1 MSWEMRAQ
9 RPSSYLQVTGLT
21 LMAASVNRV
30 WVPKR
35 RQLTNTLCT
44 RSWTRQQEFW
54 GIMHLPIVGY
64 PVTALECTEKVPW
77 TLSRT
82 GPYTAFKRTALRELD
97 TRSGSSTHLDTW
109 IWGEPGLHSPF
120 LSPSTSLSLC
130 FSIYRWMGLRW
141 WLRSLSD
148 ALWAS
153 GTQEKA
159 AAGPRKAGARCPH
172 LDQDRVHSQ
181 PPQHWIADSE
191 NHHCLCRVTT
201 PCHLSGL
208 WNCKYP
214 EGRICMWL
222 TSASLVILAEW

>member
-1 MSWEMRAQ
+1 
-9 RPSSYLQVTGLT
+9 
-21 LMAASVNRV
+21 
-30 WVPKR
+30 
-35 RQLTNTLCT
+35 
-44 RSWTRQQEFW
+44 
-54 GIMHLPIVGY
+54 MHLPIVGY
-64 PVTALECTEKVPW
+64 PITALERTEKVPW
-77 TLSRT
+77 TWSRR
-82 GPYTAFKRTALRELD
+82 GPYTAFRRTALRELD

-109 IWGEPGLHSPF
+109 IWGQPGLHSPL

-141 WLRSLSD
+141 CLRSFIWCYMSL
-148 ALWAS
+148 
-153 GTQEKA
+153 GN
-159 AAGPRKAGARCPH
+159 PREGSCWPQKGRSQVSH